1 MSAHNGFIDLRIGH
15 GAQGIGDDSVWPS
28 FTDIMTVIV
37 MIFLMALV
45 VIMLRNFELD
55 QQLDRTTSAREVASV
70 QNQGLMQQ

>member
-1 MSAHNGFIDLRIGH
+1 MPDKLGFVDLRIGH

-45 VIMLRNFELD
+45 VLMVRNLELD
-55 QQLDRTTSAREVASV
+55 RQLARVEA
-70 QNQGLMQQ
+70 